1 MAKFK
6 LLLLLVIFSVTASVA
21 SAQNITLNSQNVTL
35 ESVLGA
41 ISEQT
46 NYTFNY
52 SPEVVDV
59 NQNVSINV
67 DGSSLSG
74 VLGQLFAGKS
84 IDYAVNG
91 SSVDLF
97 AKAPEAATP
106 ASSAAQKKVRI
117 EGVVTTATDGEPC
130 LGATVFLKDTNT
142 AVVTNIDGQYSI
154 EVPATGSVLVFS
166 YIGYVEQEI
175 ALSAGRTSLSVAM
188 SEDITELDDVVVI
201 GYGVTKKKLVTGAN
215 INAKGEDISK
225 LNTTTAMEA
234 LQGVAPGLSI
244 TRDTG
249 APGSTTSVTIR
260 GLGTVGYSTP
270 LFIVDGVQMSSID
283 NINPTFIES
292 IDVLKD
298 AASAA
303 IYGSRAANGVI
314 LVTTKKGTQNQ
325 KTQVSY
331 NGYMGVQTLANKID
345 MLDAQEYMYI
355 QDEMR
360 INDGLS
366 GVDWYSVLTNNSWLN
381 SQEPGLGI
389 EYGEAIMENLENGWS
404 GTDWLDEITDDAAI
418 TSHSVT
424 ITGGGSASR
433 YSIGLGYYS
442 QDGLV
447 GGEIADAGYD
457 RITATFNSDYVLL
470 KKNNRDI
477 ITFGENLSFTNS
489 SSKGVATGGIYYN
502 DVYNAMRTTPL
513 MPAYWSGSVDES
525 GIAPNLDGLNSAH
538 VNPVAALYYNR
549 GRNTDNNNNN
559 IVGNVYLS
567 IKPIEG
573 LELRSSYGM
582 NASFNS
588 TRSYTETN
596 SGFGEKLTA
605 VVTDQVS
612 QGMTQYTSYTFSNTA
627 SYDKDFGKHS
637 WGFLIGN
644 ELNETTKNLSL
655 SAWANGS
662 IFTDLEHAY
671 LYNVPSPESISD
683 YGYSGVDW
691 AASGSSVAS
700 FMSRVSYSYDDK
712 YMGVVTMRA
721 DGSSNFAPGYQWGYF
736 PSVSAGWNFTEES
749 FMEDQDVLTWGK
761 LRLSWGQNGN
771 CVLQDSTGSGVGF
784 VYTSNVTTDSY
795 GYYFGDFKETQT
807 SASYP
812 SNVPNTE
819 LTWETSEQLN
829 IGVDLSFLDSRLG
842 VTFDWYDKTTKDW
855 LVVAPILGTYGAD
868 APFINGGS
876 IMNRGAELSLR
887 WNDNVGDFSYGIGLS
902 LSKNKNEVLE
912 LNSEAGF
919 ISSSTAQVFD
929 TADAVSR
936 VEVGMPIGY
945 FYGYQTDGILQ
956 NQAEVDAYVNSE
968 GVAYFDDAQPGDVR
982 FVDYNG
988 DGVIDDNDKT
998 MIGDPN
1004 ADIQMGL
1011 QLNFRYK
1018 GAYMNLT
1025 ATGKFGHQ
1033 VFNTYFWGD
1042 TSSNNQWRNWST
1054 EILDRWTGEGTSD
1067 YLPRLTS
1074 TSHRNSSYISDLY
1087 VYDADFVRI
1096 SNITVGYDFSYL
1108 IKSGWMKNLSVYVAV
1123 NNLYTFTEYAG
1134 LDPDVS
1140 YGGSDAPWASGIDL
1154 GLYATPRTTMI
1165 GVNLGF

>member
-1 MAKFK
+1 M
-6 LLLLLVIFSVTASVA
+6 LGE
-21 SAQNITLNSQNVTL
+21 ITEQSNV
-35 ESVLGA
+35 
-41 ISEQT
+41 
-46 NYTFNY
+46 TFNY

-59 NQNVSINV
+59 TQKVSIAINAMPL
-67 DGSSLSG
+67 SSALT
-74 VLGQLFAGKS
+74 QIFAGRP
-84 IDYAVNG
+84 IDFVVNG
-91 SSVDLF
+91 NSVDLF
-97 AKAPEAATP
+97 QKVAPAAP
-106 ASSAAQKKVRI
+106 ASAQQAKKVRI

-130 LGATVFLKDTNT
+130 PGATIFLKDTDV
-142 AVVTNIDGQYSI
+142 AVVSNYDGQYSI
-154 EVPATGSVLVFS
+154 EVPATGSTLIFS
-166 YIGYVEQEI
+166 YIGYAEQEVYV
-175 ALSAGRTSLSVAM
+175 AAGRTSLSVAM

-215 INAKGEDISK
+215 INAKGEDLTK

-234 LQGVAPGLSI
+234 LQGIAPGLSI

-270 LFIVDGVQMSSID
+270 LYIVDGVQMSSID
-283 NINPTFIES
+283 NINPSFIES

-314 LVTTKKGTQNQ
+314 LVTTKKGSQNQ
-325 KTQVSY
+325 KTSVAY
-331 NGYMGVQTLANKID
+331 NGYFGVQTLANKVD

-360 INDGLS
+360 INDGLDA
-366 GVDWYSVLTNNSWLN
+366 VDWYSVLTNNSWLN
-381 SQEPGLGI
+381 SQDPGLGV
-389 EYGEAIMENLENGWS
+389 EYGEAILENLENGWT
-404 GTDWLDEITDDAAI
+404 GTDWLDEITCEARI
-418 TSHSVT
+418 VSHSAT

-433 YSIGLGYYS
+433 YSLGLGYLD
-442 QDGLV
+442 QEGLV
-447 GGEIADAGYD
+447 GGDIADAGYQ
-457 RITATFNSDYVLL
+457 RFNVTYNSDYVLY
-470 KKNNRDI
+470 KKGNRDI

-489 SSKGVATGGIYYN
+489 SSKSVATGGIYYN
-502 DVYNAMRTTPL
+502 DVYNALRTTPL
-513 MPAYWSGSVDES
+513 MPVYWSGSVDES

-549 GRNTDNNNNN
+549 GRNTDNNNNS

-582 NASFNS
+582 NATFNN
-588 TRSYTETN
+588 TRSYTELN
-596 SGFGEKLTA
+596 SGFGEKMTA
-605 VVTDQVS
+605 VVQDEVT
-612 QGMTQYTSYTFSNTA
+612 QGMTQYTSYTFTNTA
-627 SYDKDFGKHS
+627 SYDTQIGKHS
-637 WGFLIGN
+637 LGFLIGN

-662 IFTDLEHAY
+662 IFDDLDHAY

-749 FMEDQDVLTWGK
+749 FMDDQDWLTWGK
-761 LRLSWGQNGN
+761 LRFSWGQNGN
-771 CVLQDSTGSGVGF
+771 CVLQDSTGSSVGF

-829 IGVDLSFLDSRLG
+829 LGVDLSFFDSRLG
-842 VTFDWYDKTTKDW
+842 ATFDWYDKTTKDW

-868 APFINGGS
+868 APFVNGGS
-876 IMNRGAELSLR
+876 IMNRGVELALR
-887 WNDNVGDFSYGIGLS
+887 WNDKVGKDFTYGVS
-902 LSKNKNEVLE
+902 VSFSKNKNEVLE
-912 LNSEAGF
+912 LNSEAGY

-945 FYGYQTDGILQ
+945 FYGYKTDGILQ
-956 NQAEVDAYVNSE
+956 NQAEVDAYVNQYGE
-968 GVAYFDDAQPGDVR
+968 AYFDDAQPGDVR

-1004 ADIQMGL
+1004 ADIQMGF
-1011 QLNFRYK
+1011 QLNLKYK

-1042 TSSNNQWRNWST
+1042 PSSNNQYRNWST
-1054 EILDRWTGEGTSD
+1054 EILSRWTGEGTSD

-1096 SNITVGYDFSYL
+1096 SNLTVGYDFSYL
-1108 IKSGWMKNLSVYVAV
+1108 VKSGWMKNMSVYLAV

-1140 YGGSDAPWASGIDL
+1140 YGGSDAPWASGVDL
-1154 GLYATPRTTMI
+1154 GLYATPRTVMV